1 MTPRKEAK
9 PTVAMASATSPGS
22 RPRKYGSEKGN
33 PAALPA
39 ASSTP
44 FGLNA
49 MATVTT
55 LETST
60 ATKMASPT
68 AACTSALSPAA
79 RALATRG
86 TVTVGITDVAH
97 AAVEKT

>member
-1 MTPRKEAK
+1 
-9 PTVAMASATSPGS
+9 
-22 RPRKYGSEKGN
+22 
-33 PAALPA
+33 
-39 ASSTP
+39 
-44 FGLNA
+44 

-79 RALATRG
+79 RALATLG